1 MNISHISGVAGLRPP
16 CIILKGGGRGCCHS
30 STARLLYPSSAV
42 SLPQDRKLKWAVKRE
57 GGWME
62 NKRERR
68 EGKKGGRGKK
78 MTQKCVFVSVSACLC
93 V

>member
-57 GGWME
+57 GGWKE

-68 EGKKGGRGKK
+68 EGESNRKEQFSEEK
-78 MTQKCVFVSVSACLC
+78 
-93 V
+93 